1 MLHVKYHKADSNFQ
15 RITLP
20 NEECSINLREMW
32 KFAATPEKSSDAA
45 NEAMK
50 NRAVF
55 RSEWSLCTTNRQ
67 MVFSTAARQP
77 EVKHTDAITVLKPTG
92 TVKFGHIM
100 VEVE

>member
-1 MLHVKYHKADSNFQ
+1 MYLSNETFTKLNVTTDVVKYHKADSNFQ

-20 NEECSINLREMW
+20 NEGCSINKREML

-55 RSEWSLCTTNRQ
+55 RSE
-67 MVFSTAARQP
+67 
-77 EVKHTDAITVLKPTG
+77 
-92 TVKFGHIM
+92 
-100 VEVE
+100 